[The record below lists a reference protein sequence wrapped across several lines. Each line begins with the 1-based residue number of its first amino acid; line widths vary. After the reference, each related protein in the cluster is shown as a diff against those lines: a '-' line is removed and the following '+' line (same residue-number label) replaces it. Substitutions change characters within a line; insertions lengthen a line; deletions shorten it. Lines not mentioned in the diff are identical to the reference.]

1 MPYNEFGQFVPDET
15 LSVDDMRHQLLAKN
29 QTPKFI
35 QNLEALYQLL
45 PQNLVT
51 RNVKPLTEATA
62 TVGSGLA
69 APFLGVAK
77 GIGENII
84 NRTNKKVDR
93 PELAEPFT
101 YQPRTE
107 GGQQLVEQIM
117 SGLEASK
124 LPPYIAGGMGRFR
137 FTPDDLRVAGKT
149 AVSDVRNFPMD
160 YANAR
165 AGLQRE
171 YPTLGS
177 TAAGGMRTAE
187 TANQAL
193 NKAILFPSDVAV
205 QKITG
210 NPLATSTGVVQEL
223 GQFNPLSMAMKPKGG
238 NWPISLGS
246 KLPLAEQGRIGEYL
260 GTSTVGPVKLWRE
273 QLREIGEENN
283 WYDFLRRNN
292 AEDIS
297 LKDPRYADLANL
309 FTTLINN
316 RSNTMRQQFPDADL
330 LPTIK
335 PLDELSKLTDA
346 YNKWI
351 TEGPHK
357 KYVTTQY
364 GTGIETDPV
373 LNAIDTANVDPF
385 TRLLDRDATSD
396 RKSMKRD
403 VERLRERYDDALK
416 YHERFPNS
424 SDTFPDPA
432 KTLFYPDIN
441 QFVDVGDL
449 TARTPAGQKFE
460 NAQDYVLGDYSAF
473 YHPQYADEEIK
484 TNFPV
489 STKLKIGTPVYD
501 VISADILDKT
511 GLKEIKQH
519 VLDKVLSGEIS
530 PEKLPSVSVE
540 SIVRDMIKTRV
551 DAIKKAQKSKE
562 LYLDWRQKNHEQ
574 LPADVAFT
582 DVEGNPTGSK
592 MVVFDADMAE
602 ANPDLVI
609 RNLSQDTK
617 ELNHCVG
624 SCGHGTA
631 EYPNRHVPMVE
642 PHTGTTPKGSDATY
656 GPNYIKKIKNGDIQI
671 ASLRGP
677 NGESKA
683 TLELKPDPKHISMDV
698 LDTMITDWLDN
709 FNSEYLTKYNKSKSD
724 RDIVTAVSDAQR
736 DNPKLEE
743 YIDDFMKKSST
754 SFRVDQIKGEG
765 NRELKPDAVEAVKNW
780 LNSKGDLVK
789 LNRISDLDNL
799 PGIIDLR
806 NTKPHEIADIY
817 QSINPDKLDSFL
829 NDLVDKKL
837 EGNEL
842 TKHRFEMGDIHPSE
856 IIRDEIPRFVN
867 IDDLR
872 KAAEKHGYDIER
884 RSEDVNP
891 PKNQNLTELQK
902 VVIES
907 AVQDFHHG
915 IDIGDLN
922 DEYRANIEAILGLSG
937 YQYRLPEHV
946 HMELARKLL
955 GGDEYRTWIQTTW
968 NNARAASLE
977 GLSLAQMDNVAHII
991 QNWLHLHPFA
1001 D

>member
-1 MPYNEFGQFVPDET
+1 MAYDALGNYVPDDAV
-15 LSVDDMRHQLLAKN
+15 SVDDMRQQLIAKN
-29 QTPKFI
+29 QTPQFI
-35 QNLEALYQLL
+35 RNLEALYQLL
-45 PQNLVT
+45 PGSVASRSTAQG
-51 RNVKPLTEATA
+51 VKPIAETVA

-77 GIGENII
+77 GIGQNIL
-84 NRTNKKVDR
+84 NNTNERVDR
-93 PELAEPFT
+93 PELAEAFT
-101 YQPRTE
+101 YQPRTQV
-107 GGQQLVEQIM
+107 GQNYVESIM
-117 SGLEASK
+117 GALDASK
-124 LPPYIAGGMGRFR
+124 VPPYIAHAGQFR

-160 YANAR
+160 FANAR
-165 AGLQRE
+165 AGFQRE

-177 TAAGGMRTAE
+177 TAAG
-187 TANQAL
+187 
-193 NKAILFPSDVAV
+193 AV
-205 QKITG
+205 QRAE
-210 NPLATSTGVVQEL
+210 PLLEKGLSMYES
-223 GQFNPLSMAMKPKGG
+223 GQLTPGFNPVSEAIKPKGG
-238 NWPISLGS
+238 NWPTSLGS
-246 KLPLAEQGRIGEYL
+246 KLPLEEQGYIGEYL
-260 GTSTVGPVKLWRE
+260 STSTEGPQKIWRE

-292 AEDIS
+292 ADELPFS
-297 LKDPRYADLANL
+297 DPRYSQLADE
-309 FTTLINN
+309 FTTLVNL
-316 RSNTMRQQFPDADL
+316 RANTVNQMAPGMDQ
-330 LPTIK
+330 LPSIK
-335 PLDELSKLTDA
+335 PISEISKLTDA

-351 TEGPHK
+351 LEGPHK
-357 KYVTTQY
+357 KYITTQM
-364 GTGIETDPV
+364 GTGIETDPFLKAV
-373 LNAIDTANVDPF
+373 DEANIYPF
-385 TRLLDRDATSD
+385 GRLLDWEAATSRENVLKD
-396 RKSMKRD
+396 IANQNQEILKAKQKFEEDPEYYLEKSK
-403 VERLRERYDDALK
+403 
-416 YHERFPNS
+416 RFPGLYPNPS
-424 SDTFPDPA
+424 N
-432 KTLFYPDIN
+432 LFEYNPE
-441 QFVDVGDL
+441 QYKSVGIQ
-449 TARTPAGQKFE
+449 TATSEKGKALE
-460 NAQDYVLGDYSAF
+460 NAQDFFLTDKGYNYSSLYPREF
-473 YHPQYADEEIK
+473 LETD
-484 TNFPV
+484 FPV
-489 STKLKIGTPVYD
+489 ASKLKRNTPVYD
-501 VISADILDKT
+501 LISSDAPDKMGMKAIRQKILSD
-511 GLKEIKQH
+511 LM
-519 VLDKVLSGEIS
+519 SGKIS
-530 PEKLPSVSVE
+530 PEKLPNVSVE
-540 SIVRDMIKTRV
+540 AVAKDIIKTEQ
-551 DAIKKAQKSKE
+551 DKIKAATRDKG

-582 DVEGNPTGSK
+582 DAEGNPTGEK
-592 MVVFDADMAE
+592 MVVFDANMAD

-683 TLELKPDPKHISMDV
+683 TLELKPDAKHISMDV

-709 FNSEYLTKYNKSKSD
+709 FNSEYLTKYNQRKSD

-842 TKHRFEMGDIHPSE
+842 TKHRFEMGDIHPFE

-872 KAAEKHGYDIER
+872 KVAEKYGYDIER
-884 RSEDVNP
+884 RPEDIYS

>member
-149 AVSDVRNFPMD
+149 AVSDVRNFPTD
-160 YANAR
+160 FANAR
-165 AGLQRE
+165 AGFQRE

-177 TAAGGMRTAE
+177 TAAG
-187 TANQAL
+187 
-193 NKAILFPSDVAV
+193 
-205 QKITG
+205 
-210 NPLATSTGVVQEL
+210 VVQRAEPL
-223 GQFNPLSMAMKPKGG
+223 LEKGLSMYESGQLTPGFNPVSEAIKPKGG
-238 NWPISLGS
+238 NWPTSLGS
-246 KLPLAEQGRIGEYL
+246 KLPLEEQGDIGAHFSSLIRDPIVE
-260 GTSTVGPVKLWRE
+260 WE
-273 QLREIGEENN
+273 QQVRDIGVYDDWKKFKENN
-283 WYDFLRRNN
+283 QN
-292 AEDIS
+292 
-297 LKDPRYADLANL
+297 DLI
-309 FTTLINN
+309 TKINN
-316 RSNTMRQQFPDADL
+316 FTRDVNRAYPEVA
-330 LPTIK
+330 IK
-335 PLDELSKLTDA
+335 TLGELTPLVEA
-346 YNKWI
+346 HNNWI
-351 TEGPHK
+351 AGPYK
-357 KYVTTQY
+357 KYITTQM
-364 GTGIETDPV
+364 GTGVETDPFLKAV
-373 LNAIDTANVDPF
+373 DEANIYPF
-385 TRLLDRDATSD
+385 GRLLDWEAANSRENVLKDIANQNQEILKAKQKFEEDPEYYLEKSKKFPGLYPNPSNLFEYNPEQYKSVGIQTATSE
-396 RKSMKRD
+396 KGK
-403 VERLRERYDDALK
+403 AL
-416 YHERFPNS
+416 
-424 SDTFPDPA
+424 
-432 KTLFYPDIN
+432 
-441 QFVDVGDL
+441 
-449 TARTPAGQKFE
+449 E
-460 NAQDYVLGDYSAF
+460 NAQDFFLTDKGYNYSSLYPREF
-473 YHPQYADEEIK
+473 LETD
-484 TNFPV
+484 FPV
-489 STKLKIGTPVYD
+489 ASKLKRNTPVYD
-501 VISADILDKT
+501 LISSDAPDKMGMKAIRQKILSD
-511 GLKEIKQH
+511 LM
-519 VLDKVLSGEIS
+519 SGKIS
-530 PEKLPSVSVE
+530 PEKLPNISVE
-540 SIVRDMIKTRV
+540 AVARDIIKTEQ
-551 DAIKKAQKSKE
+551 DKIKAATRDKD
-562 LYLDWRQKNHEQ
+562 LYFSWRQKNHDS

-582 DVEGNPTGSK
+582 DAEGNPTGEK
-592 MVVFDADMAE
+592 MVVFDANMAD

-642 PHTGTTPKGSDATY
+642 PHTGTTPKGSDSTY

-683 TLELKPDPKHISMDV
+683 TLELKPDAKHISMDT

-709 FNSEYLTKYNKSKSD
+709 FNSEYLTKYNQRKSD

-872 KAAEKHGYDIER
+872 KVAEKYGYDIER
-884 RSEDVNP
+884 RPEDIYS